1 MSRIKENGMNT
12 DFIKGVVVP
21 ILTPIDE
28 NEMIDEKKLREQVD
42 YVIDGGVLGV
52 LAFGSNGEFYV
63 IEEDEMERGLKIMVD
78 QAAGRVPVY
87 FGIGAISTKKCVRL
101 AKMAAANGA
110 AGISILQ
117 PMFLKPTEAELFL
130 HFKTIAE
137 AVPETPVL
145 LYNNPGRVGYTMSG
159 NLVDRLAHEVENIVG
174 MKDTSGDITQTAE
187 FIRRTR
193 DVNFKVFGGKDTL
206 LYASM
211 CHGAVGGVCTAANFM
226 PELIT
231 DVYNKFVAGDLQG
244 SLEAQFK
251 LNPVRLSMDG
261 ASFPVAAKDMAN
273 LRGRE
278 IGVPYTPNLPTP
290 EGPVLDKIKAEMT
303 KAGLI

>member
-1 MSRIKENGMNT
+1 MNT

-21 ILTPIDE
+21 ILTPIDA
-28 NEMIDEKKLREQVD
+28 NETIDATKLREQVD
-42 YVIDGGVLGV
+42 YVIEGGVLGI

-78 QAAGRVPVY
+78 QAKDRVPVY
-87 FGIGAISTKKCVRL
+87 FGIGAIGTKKCVRL
-101 AKMAAANGA
+101 AKMAVENGA
-110 AGISILQ
+110 SGISILQ
-117 PMFLKPTEAELFL
+117 PMFLKPTETELFL

-137 AVPETPVL
+137 AVPQTPVL
-145 LYNNPGRVGYTMSG
+145 LYNNPGRVGYTLSA
-159 NLVDRLAHEVENIVG
+159 NLVERLAHEVDNIVG
-174 MKDTSGDITQTAE
+174 MKDTSGDITQTSE
-187 FIRRTR
+187 FIRRNR
-193 DVNFKVFGGKDTL
+193 DVGFRVFGGKDTL

-226 PELIT
+226 PELIC
-231 DVYNKFVAGDLQG
+231 DVYNKYVAGDIEG

-273 LRGRE
+273 LRGRN
-278 IGVPYTPNLPTP
+278 IGVPYTPNLATP
-290 EGPVLDKIKAEMT
+290 EGPVLDRIKKEMKI
-303 KAGLI
+303 AGLI

>member
-1 MSRIKENGMNT
+1 MNT
-12 DFIKGVVVP
+12 DFIKGVIVP
-21 ILTPIDE
+21 ILTPIDG
-28 NEMIDEKKLREQVD
+28 NELIDEKKLRDQVD
-42 YVIDGGVLGV
+42 YVIEGGVLGI

-63 IEEDEMERGLKIMVD
+63 IEEEEMERGLKIMVD

-87 FGIGAISTKKCVRL
+87 FGIGAISTKKCCRL

-110 AGISILQ
+110 AGVSILQ
-117 PMFLKPTEAELFL
+117 PMFLKPTESELYL

-145 LYNNPGRVGYTMSG
+145 LYNNPARVNYTLSV
-159 NLVDRLAHEVENIVG
+159 NLVARLACEIENIVG
-174 MKDTSGDITQTAE
+174 MKDTSGDITLTAE
-187 FIRRTR
+187 FIRTTR
-193 DVNFKVFGGKDTL
+193 HVNFKVFGGKDTL

-231 DVYNKFVAGDLQG
+231 DVYNKFVAGDLDG

-278 IGVPYTPNLPTP
+278 IGLPYMPNLATP
-290 EGPVLDKIKAEMT
+290 EGPVLEKIKKEMKT
-303 KAGLI
+303 AGLI

>member
-1 MSRIKENGMNT
+1 MINT
-12 DFIKGVVVP
+12 DFMKGVVVP

-28 NEMIDEKKLREQVD
+28 DEKIDEKKLRKQVD
-42 YVIDGGVLGV
+42 YVIEGGVLGI
-52 LAFGSNGEFYV
+52 LAFGSNGEFYMV
-63 IEEDEMERGLKIMVD
+63 EEDEMERGLQIIID
-78 QAAGRVPVY
+78 QTAGRVPVY
-87 FGIGAISTKKCVRL
+87 FGIGAISTKKCCRL
-101 AKMAAANGA
+101 AKMARKYGA

-117 PMFLKPTEAELFL
+117 PMFLKPTEKELFL
-130 HFKTIAE
+130 HFKTIADC
-137 AVPETPVL
+137 VPGLPVL

-159 NLVDRLAHEVENIVG
+159 SLVERLAHEVENIVG

-193 DVNFKVFGGKDTL
+193 DVDFKVFGGKDTL
-206 LYASM
+206 LYASL

-231 DVYNKFVAGDLQG
+231 DVYNKFAAGDMKG

-261 ASFPVAAKDMAN
+261 ASFPGAAKDMAN
-273 LRGRE
+273 LRGRN
-278 IGVPYTPNLPTP
+278 IGLPYKPNLATP
-290 EGPVLDKIKAEMT
+290 DGPVLETIKKEMKT
-303 KAGLI
+303 AGLL

>member
-1 MSRIKENGMNT
+1 MNT
-12 DFIKGVVVP
+12 EFIKGVIVP
-21 ILTPIDE
+21 IITVINEDEKIDE
-28 NEMIDEKKLREQVD
+28 AGMRDQVD
-42 YVIDGGVLGV
+42 YVIDGGLDGI
-52 LAFGSNGEFYV
+52 LAYGSNGEFYQ
-63 IEEDEMERGLKIMVD
+63 IEEDEMERGFRIMVD

-87 FGIGAISTKKCVRL
+87 FGIGAINTKKCVRL
-101 AKMAAANGA
+101 AKMAVANGA
-110 AGISILQ
+110 TGISVLQ
-117 PMFLKPTEAELFL
+117 PMFLKPDAEELFL

-145 LYNNPGRVGYTMSG
+145 LYNNPGRVGYTLSAD
-159 NLVDRLAHEVENIVG
+159 LVEKLAHEVPNIVG
-174 MKDTSGDITQTAE
+174 MKDTSGDITQTEE
-187 FIRRTR
+187 FIRRNR
-193 DVNFKVFGGKDTL
+193 DVDFKVFGGKDTL

-231 DVYNKFVAGDLQG
+231 DVYNKYVAGDLQG

-273 LRGRE
+273 LRGRN
-278 IGVPYTPNLPTP
+278 IGLPYTPNLATP

-303 KAGLI
+303 KAGLL

>member
-1 MSRIKENGMNT
+1 MMNT
-12 DFIKGVVVP
+12 DFLKGVIVP
-21 ILTPIDE
+21 IITPIDE
-28 NEMIDEKKLREQVD
+28 NERIDEKALRDHVD
-42 YVIDGGVLGV
+42 YVIEGGILGI

-63 IEEDEMERGLKIMVD
+63 VEEDEMERGLKIMVD

-110 AGISILQ
+110 AGVSVLQ
-117 PMFLKPTEAELFL
+117 PMFLKPTEEELFR
-130 HFKTIAE
+130 HFKAIAD

-159 NLVDRLAHEVENIVG
+159 NLVERLAHEVENIVG
-174 MKDTSGDITQTAE
+174 MKDTSGDMTQTAE

-193 DVNFKVFGGKDTL
+193 DVGFKVFGGKDTL
-206 LYASM
+206 LYASL
-211 CHGAVGGVCTAANFM
+211 CHGAVGGVCTAGNFM

-231 DVYNKFVAGDLQG
+231 DIYNKYVAGDLEG

-273 LRGRE
+273 LRGRNV
-278 IGVPYTPNLPTP
+278 GLPYTPNLPTP
-290 EGPVLDKIKAEMT
+290 EGPVLDRIRTEMEH
-303 KAGLI
+303 AGLI

>member
-1 MSRIKENGMNT
+1 MNV
-12 DFIKGVVVP
+12 DFIKGVIVP

-28 NEMIDEKKLREQVD
+28 DERIDEAKMRDQVD
-42 YVIDGGVLGV
+42 YVIEGGVLGI
-52 LAFGSNGEFYV
+52 LAFGSNGEFYQV
-63 IEEDEMERGLKIMVD
+63 EEDEMERGLKIMID

-87 FGIGAISTKKCVRL
+87 FGIGAINTKKCCRL
-101 AKMAAANGA
+101 ARMAQAAGA
-110 AGISILQ
+110 AGISVLQ
-117 PMFLKPTEAELFL
+117 PMFLKPTEEELYL
-130 HFKTIAE
+130 HFQTIAQS
-137 AVPETPVL
+137 VPELPML

-159 NLVDRLAHEVENIVG
+159 NLVERLAHEVENIVG

-193 DVNFKVFGGKDTL
+193 DVGFRVFGGKDTL

-273 LRGRE
+273 LRGRVV
-278 IGVPYTPNLPTP
+278 GDPYKPNLATP
-290 EGPVLDKIKAEMT
+290 EGPVLDRIRSAMKT
-303 KAGLI
+303 AGLLD